1 MSKEYMQA
9 LDDLFGLVA
18 FQKSLTKEQFERAQ
32 EYFDIIEGALQRLQ
46 DIDNMNPNEV
56 LGYMKSLFK
65 SWENL
70 AKKEKDNLETKEVE
84 IEKYFFRENY
94 DTIRQA
100 FIKAQEQEDKS
111 KAFDLINEKD
121 IDVKLLKWA
130 YPSVEAYNTKVRME
144 KDYWWRKELTKEEFE
159 FIGRMVGAK

>member
-1 MSKEYMQA
+1 MQA

-32 EYFDIIEGALQRLQ
+32 EYFDIIEEALQRLQ
-46 DIDNMNPNEV
+46 DIDNMNPNEA

-70 AKKEKDNLETKEVE
+70 AKKEKDSLEIKEVE